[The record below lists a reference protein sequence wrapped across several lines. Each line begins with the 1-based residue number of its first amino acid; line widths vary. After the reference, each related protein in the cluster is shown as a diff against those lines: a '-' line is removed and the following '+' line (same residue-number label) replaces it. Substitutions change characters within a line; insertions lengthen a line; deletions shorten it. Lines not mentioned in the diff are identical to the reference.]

1 MLVRDGTRPSY
12 GHAETDQRDG
22 GDTMTR
28 QSQVARRYAEALA
41 AALDDTALA
50 GAAEQLSTLARMA
63 AGSAELRAV
72 LSNPAIPSA
81 RRTEL
86 VRSLLEGLRPSP
98 EMVRFIEAMGR
109 NERLPLI
116 GEVSEVVDRLLDER
130 RGRVQAEVTTAR
142 PLDEAHREKIREALG
157 RLTGRTVNL
166 AEKVDPTLIGGVV
179 TRIGSTVYDGSL
191 KSRLAGLKERILRS
205 S

>member
-1 MLVRDGTRPSY
+1 
-12 GHAETDQRDG
+12 
-22 GDTMTR
+22 MTR
-28 QSQVARRYAEALA
+28 QSPVARRYAEALS
-41 AALDDTALA
+41 AALDDSALA
-50 GAAEQLSTLARMA
+50 GAAEQLRTLARMVA
-63 AGSAELRAV
+63 DSNELRAV

-81 RRTEL
+81 RRSGL
-86 VRSLLEGLRPSP
+86 VRSLLEGLDPSP
-98 EMVRFIEAMGR
+98 QMVRFIDKMGH

-116 GEVSEVVDRLLDER
+116 GEISEVVDRLLDER

-142 PLDEAHREKIREALG
+142 PLDEAHRAKIREALG
-157 RLTGRTVNL
+157 RLTGQTVHL
-166 AEKVDPTLIGGVV
+166 AEKVDPALIGGVV

>member
-1 MLVRDGTRPSY
+1 
-12 GHAETDQRDG
+12 
-22 GDTMTR
+22 MTR